1 MNKVKG
7 IGVSK
12 GIAIGKVYLYLPHKI
27 NVDIDEKD
35 DVPSSVKKEKFEI
48 VKEQSKKE
56 IQSIYERLVSSKAS
70 KEAGIFEAQALFID
84 DPTINR
90 RVEELIDEGF
100 SLPAAIE
107 KAFKESA
114 AAMEAIENEYFRERA
129 KDIMDVANRLIQH
142 VYGETIPNL
151 SYLPESSVV
160 IAKDLTPSD
169 TASIDR
175 DHIVGFATDLGGIT
189 SHTAILAESFGIP
202 AVVGL
207 KNITEQ
213 VRNGEP
219 IIIDGENGEVII
231 DPDEETIKTYTNK
244 IAQIEKEKKELE
256 SIKFLEA
263 TTRSGKKIEV
273 SANIGSPK
281 DADVAIREGADG
293 VGLFRTEFLFL
304 NKDTAPT
311 EEEQFEAYKTVLEKF
326 GNKPV
331 IIRTLDIGG
340 DKQIPY
346 LHLEPELNP
355 FLGVRAL
362 RLCLLQIELFKTQ
375 LRAILRASVF
385 GNALIMYPMVAT
397 KEEII
402 NANKILEEVKTEL
415 KDNNI
420 PFDDNIKVGIMVEIP
435 AAALNAEELVDYVDF
450 FSIGTNDLTQYTFAA
465 DRTNENLSYLYQ
477 PLSPPVLKLIKMTVD
492 ASHERGKW
500 TGMCGELAG
509 DLDAIPTLIDIGLDE
524 LSMSPQKIP
533 YAKKLISGL

>member
-1 MNKVKG
+1 MNKLKG

-70 KEAGIFEAQALFID
+70 KEAGIFEAQVLFID
-84 DPTINR
+84 DPTINK

-175 DHIVGFATDLGGIT
+175 DHIVGFATDLGGVT

-231 DPDEETIKTYTNK
+231 DPDEETIKTYANK

-346 LHLEPELNP
+346 LHLETELNP

-362 RLCLLQIELFKTQ
+362 RLCLLQTELFKTQ

-385 GNALIMYPMVAT
+385 GNALIMYPMVAV

-435 AAALNAEELVDYVDF
+435 AAALNAEELVNYVDF

-492 ASHERGKW
+492 ASHKRGKW

-533 YAKKLISGL
+533 YAKKLITNL

>member
-1 MNKVKG
+1 MNKLKG

-84 DPTINR
+84 DPTINK

-175 DHIVGFATDLGGIT
+175 DHIVGFATDLGGVT

-231 DPDEETIKTYTNK
+231 DPDEETIKTYANK

-346 LHLEPELNP
+346 LHLETELNP

-492 ASHERGKW
+492 ASHKRGKW

-533 YAKKLISGL
+533 YAKKLITNL

>member
-1 MNKVKG
+1 MNRLKG

-27 NVDIDEKD
+27 NVDINEKD
-35 DVPSSVKKEKFEI
+35 DVPLSAKKQQFEI
-48 VKEQSKKE
+48 IKEEAKKE
-56 IQSIYERLVSSKAS
+56 IQSIYERMLSSRAS
-70 KEAGIFEAQALFID
+70 KEAGIFEAQALFLD
-84 DPTINR
+84 DPTINH
-90 RVEELIDEGF
+90 RVEELINDGF

-114 AAMEAIENEYFRERA
+114 AAMEALENEYFRERA
-129 KDIMDVANRLIQH
+129 KDIMDVSNRLIHH

-151 SYLPESSVV
+151 FYLPESSVV
-160 IAKDLTPSD
+160 VAKDLTPSD
-169 TASIDR
+169 TATIDR
-175 DHIVGFATDLGGIT
+175 DHVVGFATDLGGVT

-213 VRNGEP
+213 VVNGQP
-219 IIIDGENGEVII
+219 IIIDGESGEVIL
-231 DPDEETIKTYTNK
+231 DPDEETIATYTNK
-244 IAQIEKEKKELE
+244 ILQIEKEKKELAN
-256 SIKFLEA
+256 IKFIEV
-263 TTRSGKKIEV
+263 TTRSGKRIEV

-281 DADVAIREGADG
+281 DADIAIREGADG

-304 NKDTAPT
+304 NRNSAPT

-346 LHLEPELNP
+346 LNLEKEMNP

-362 RLCLLQIELFKTQ
+362 RLCLIQTELFKTQ
-375 LRAILRASVF
+375 LRAILKASAY
-385 GNALIMYPMVAT
+385 GNALIMYPMVAA

-402 NANKILEEVKTEL
+402 SANKILSEVKAEL
-415 KDNNI
+415 KDKDI
-420 PFDDNIKVGIMVEIP
+420 QFDNNIKVGIMVEIP

-465 DRTNENLSYLYQ
+465 DRTNENLAYLYQ

-492 ASHERGKW
+492 ASHKKGKW

-509 DLDAIPTLIDIGLDE
+509 DPNAIPILIDIGLDE